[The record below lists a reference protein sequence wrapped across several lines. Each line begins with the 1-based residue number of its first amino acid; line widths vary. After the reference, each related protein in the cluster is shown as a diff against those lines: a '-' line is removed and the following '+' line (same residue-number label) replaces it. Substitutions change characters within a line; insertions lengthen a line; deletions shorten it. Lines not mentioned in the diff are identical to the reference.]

1 LKLFIFLF
9 LYFSL
14 SYHIIDSILN
24 ATVSQR
30 WYSCSSLENKKP
42 KYQS

>member
-1 LKLFIFLF
+1 LKLIIFLF

-24 ATVSQR
+24 ATLPQR
-30 WYSCSSLENKKP
+30 
-42 KYQS
+42 